1 MKHLNQEQVS
11 SDQSHLRG
19 EKSSLKKIGSFFVI
33 GCLLAGSFMTSAAYA
48 DGVTSSSSISSS
60 SKSYYISP
68 TGSDS
73 NPGNISAPFKSLMK
87 AQSVASPGDTV
98 YIRSGVYDDFTSAE
112 TDNTYHYVN
121 DFTKSGITYEA
132 YPGDQRPV
140 FDFKNVPTDRRVAAF
155 FIDPSATGLTF
166 KGFDVIGVKAGDQKQ
181 SEAFN
186 IRGNANFEN
195 MAAHDN
201 EANGFYF
208 NVHGSGTVI
217 NSDSYNNI
225 GPNPINA
232 GNTDG
237 FGAHGDDVTFI
248 NDRAWHNSDDGFD
261 SITSNGTVIYDHDWS
276 FNNQGNQNGIGDQ
289 NGFKVG
295 GYAYLTNENR
305 KYIPD
310 QVPVHTV
317 KYCLS
322 VNNGANGFYANH
334 QPGQSANWT
343 NNTAY
348 NNGVHSGA
356 NFNMLE
362 RVSPTDINNIPGY
375 REVLHN
381 NIAYMGTSII
391 NDNNPAEN
399 VTNNSWLID
408 GGLNITSKDFV
419 SLDMSQ
425 LSAPRKPDG
434 SLPDISFMRPVPTS
448 PIYKYG
454 LGYLADQDPVISLQ
468 ELVTSFTQDGKID
481 NDGIANSLQ
490 MKLKNHDLSSFINE
504 IDAQSGKHI
513 DKETANYLSQEANAL
528 ITQ

>member
-1 MKHLNQEQVS
+1 M
-11 SDQSHLRG
+11 
-19 EKSSLKKIGSFFVI
+19 
-33 GCLLAGSFMTSAAYA
+33 LAGSFMSSAVYAEGVPSTSATIT
-48 DGVTSSSSISSS
+48 G
-60 SKSYYISP
+60 SKSFYISP

-73 NPGNISAPFKSLMK
+73 NLGTISAPFQSLMK

-98 YIRSGVYDDFTSAE
+98 YIRGGVYDDFTSAE

-132 YPGDQRPV
+132 YPGDRRPV

-225 GPNPINA
+225 GPNANNA

-237 FGAHGDDVTFI
+237 FGAHGDAVAFI

-261 SITSNGTVIYDHDWS
+261 SINSHGSVIYDHDWS

-295 GYAYLTNENR
+295 GYAYATTGL
-305 KYIPD
+305 PD
-310 QVPVHTV
+310 PLPLHTV

-334 QPGQSANWT
+334 MPGQSANWT

-348 NNGVHSGA
+348 NNGVHYGA

-362 RVSPTDINNIPGY
+362 RVSPTSADNIDGY

-381 NIAYMGTSII
+381 NIAYKGILTES
-391 NDNNPAEN
+391 DNTPAEHE
-399 VTNNSWLID
+399 TNNSWTID
-408 GGLNITSKDFV
+408 GGLQITTKDFV
-419 SLDMSQ
+419 SLDISQ

-434 SLPDISFMRPVPTS
+434 NLPDIAFMRPVPTS
-448 PIYKYG
+448 SLYQFG
-454 LGYLADQDPVISLQ
+454 LGYLADKDPVISLQ
-468 ELVTSFTQDGKID
+468 ELVTLFDQDGKID
-481 NDGIANSLQ
+481 NEGIANSLQ

-504 IDAQSGKHI
+504 IEAQSGKHI
-513 DKETANYLSQEANAL
+513 EKESANYLIQEANAL
-528 ITQ
+528 ITK

>member
-1 MKHLNQEQVS
+1 M
-11 SDQSHLRG
+11 
-19 EKSSLKKIGSFFVI
+19 KKIGSMMMTGCMLATVI
-33 GCLLAGSFMTSAAYA
+33 TTGAVSANAEETPVSHA
-48 DGVTSSSSISSS
+48 VSAVTTQAATASI
-60 SKSYYISP
+60 YYISP

-73 NPGNISAPFKSLMK
+73 NPGTIDAPFKSLMK
-87 AQSVASPGDTV
+87 AQEAASPGDTV
-98 YIRSGVYDDFTSAE
+98 YIRGGVYDDFTSAK

-121 DFTKSGITYEA
+121 NFTKSGIAYEA
-132 YPGDQRPV
+132 YPGDPRPV

-155 FIDPSATGLTF
+155 FIDPVAKGLTF
-166 KGFDVIGVKAGDQKQ
+166 KGFDVIGVKVGPQKQ

-225 GPNPINA
+225 GPTDLSA

-261 SITSNGTVIYDHDWS
+261 SITSRGTVLYDHSWS
-276 FNNQGNQNGIGDQ
+276 FDNRGNQNGIGDQ

-295 GYAYLTNENR
+295 GYAYSLTG
-305 KYIPD
+305 IPNP
-310 QVPVHTV
+310 VPVHTV
-317 KYCLS
+317 RYCLA

-334 QPGQSANWT
+334 QPGQAATWT

-348 NNGVHSGA
+348 NNGNPQYNA

-381 NIAYMGTSII
+381 NISYMGVLMR
-391 NDNNPAEN
+391 DDHNPPESVA
-399 VTNNSWLID
+399 NNSWTID
-408 GGLNITSKDFV
+408 GGLQIADKNFV
-419 SLDMSQ
+419 SLDTAQ

-434 SLPDISFMRPVPTS
+434 SLPEVSFLRPVPTS
-448 PIYKYG
+448 SLFQYG
-454 LGYLADQDPVISLQ
+454 LGYTADQDAVIALQ
-468 ELVTSFTQDGKID
+468 ELVASFTQNGAID
-481 NDGIANSLQ
+481 RAGIASSLQ
-490 MKLKNHDLSSFINE
+490 EKLEDHELSAFVHE
-504 IDAQSGKHI
+504 VEAQSGKHI
-513 DKETANYLSQEANAL
+513 DKETAKLLVQEANAL
-528 ITQ
+528 TK